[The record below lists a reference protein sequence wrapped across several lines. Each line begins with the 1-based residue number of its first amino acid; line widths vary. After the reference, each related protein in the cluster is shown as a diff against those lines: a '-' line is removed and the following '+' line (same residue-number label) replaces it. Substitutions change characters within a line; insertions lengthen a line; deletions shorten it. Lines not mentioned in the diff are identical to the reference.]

1 MSDTDFL
8 ATAAGAVEAALGA
21 GADAA
26 EAYLTSGTSIEIEV
40 RDGRVETT
48 KSAAEKGLGLRV
60 FRGRRFGYAYTTD
73 LSPGGL
79 KEMAR
84 RAVACAALTAEDEFH
99 RLPDPVPA
107 YPEVDIFDPR
117 LPEKKIDEKIELAR
131 RMEEVAR
138 AYDPRV
144 TIVES
149 ATYQDGLVE
158 VGIVSSANVSAYY
171 RGSACGLYIALT
183 AREGEDHQTGF
194 ALDFKPRF
202 ADLNPEEVGREAA
215 QRAVRMLGA
224 RSQAGMQVPVV
235 FDPYVMVS
243 LLGVLA
249 PALTAEAVQKGRSLL
264 AGRVGEAVASEHV
277 TIVDDGTLEGG
288 VRSAPFDGE
297 GVPSSRSVLIEKGL
311 LQGYLYNTYTAAKD
325 GVSSTGNGVRS
336 SYKGV
341 PEVGTTNFFL
351 APGEKSPEELIGEI
365 DTGFYVGEVM
375 GMHTANPISGDF
387 SVGATGLWIE
397 NGRLVR
403 PVRGL
408 AIAGNIGE
416 LLKAVDAVGKD
427 LRFFG
432 GKGAPTVRISRLSV
446 SG

>member
-8 ATAAGAVEAALGA
+8 AVAGSAVDAALGA

-26 EAYLTSGTSIEIEV
+26 EAYVTSGSSIEIEV

-60 FRGRRFGYAYTTD
+60 YRGRRFGYAYTTD
-73 LSPGGL
+73 LSSGGL
-79 KEMAR
+79 EETAR
-84 RAVACAALTAEDEFH
+84 RAVAGAALTAEDEFY
-99 RLPDPVPA
+99 RLPRPVPA
-107 YPEVDIFDPR
+107 YPEVDIFDPE
-117 LPEKKIDEKIELAR
+117 LPEKQIGEKIELAR
-131 RMEEVAR
+131 RMEEAAR
-138 AYDPRV
+138 AHDSRV

-149 ATYQDGLVE
+149 STYQDGLVE
-158 VGIVSSANVSAYY
+158 VGIVNSADVSAYY
-171 RGSACGLYIALT
+171 RGAACGLYISLT
-183 AREGEDHQTGF
+183 AREGADHQTGF
-194 ALDFKPRF
+194 AMDFKNRF

-215 QRAVRMLGA
+215 HRAVRMLGA
-224 RSQAGMQVPVV
+224 RPQAGMEVPVV
-235 FDPYVMVS
+235 LDPYVMVS

-249 PALTAEAVQKGRSLL
+249 PALTADAVQKGRSLL
-264 AGRVGEAVASEHV
+264 AGRVGEAVASEHI
-277 TIVDDGTLEGG
+277 TIVDDGTLAGG

-311 LQGYLYNTYTAAKD
+311 LRGYLYNTYTAAKD
-325 GVSSTGNGVRS
+325 GVGSTGNGVRS
-336 SYKGV
+336 SYKGA

-351 APGEKSPEELIGEI
+351 APGEKNPEELVAEVGS
-365 DTGFYVGEVM
+365 GFYVAEVM

-397 NGRLVR
+397 NGRMSH

-408 AIAGNIGE
+408 AIAGNIVE
-416 LLKAVDAVGKD
+416 LLKSVDAVGKD

-432 GKGAPTVRISRLSV
+432 GKGAPTVRISRLAV

>member
-1 MSDTDFL
+1 MSESVFL
-8 ATAAGAVEAALGA
+8 GRAAQAVEAALSA

-26 EAYLTSGTSIEIEV
+26 EAYFTSGTSIEIEV

-60 FRGRRFGYAYTTD
+60 FRTRRLGYAYTTD

-79 KEMAR
+79 KETAQ
-84 RAVACAALTAEDEFH
+84 RAVACAALTAEDGFY

-131 RMEEVAR
+131 RMEAVAR

-149 ATYQDGLVE
+149 STYQDGLVE
-158 VGIVSSANVSAYY
+158 VGIVNSAGVSAYY
-171 RGSACGLYIALT
+171 RGAVCGLYIALT
-183 AREGEDHQTGF
+183 AREGDDHQTGF
-194 ALDFKPRF
+194 ALAFKPRF
-202 ADLNPEEVGREAA
+202 EDLNPEEVGREAA

-224 RSQAGMQVPVV
+224 RRQPGMEVPVV
-235 FDPYVMVS
+235 LDPYVMVS
-243 LLGVLA
+243 FLGVLA

-264 AGRVGEAVASEHV
+264 AGRVGEAVASELV
-277 TIVDDGTLEGG
+277 TIVDDGTLAGG

-297 GVPSSRSVLIEKGL
+297 GVPSSRSVLIEKGF

-325 GVSSTGNGVRS
+325 GVGSTGNGVRP
-336 SYKGV
+336 SYKGA
-341 PEVGTTNFFL
+341 PDVGTTNFFL
-351 APGEKSPEELIGEI
+351 APGEKDPEELIGEI
-365 DTGFYVGEVM
+365 HSGFYVGEVM

-397 NGRLVR
+397 NGRLSY

-408 AIAGNIGE
+408 AIAGNIVE
-416 LLKAVDAVGKD
+416 LLKAVDAVASD